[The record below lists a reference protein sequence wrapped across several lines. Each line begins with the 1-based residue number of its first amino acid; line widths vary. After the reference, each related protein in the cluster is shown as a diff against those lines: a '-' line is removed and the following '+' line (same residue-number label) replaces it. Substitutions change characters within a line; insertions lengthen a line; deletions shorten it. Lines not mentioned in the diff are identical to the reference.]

1 MFSTNNDAERR
12 LDYFTVVRPNYNH
25 YSVETPCCSPSL
37 NSSEDV
43 HCYPEH
49 PLLASPDFDS
59 HLLESPAPKMSANLM
74 SLQTA
79 AAHGHSKSRPRPYPM
94 QNVLYVSSDDSSGS
108 DSRSSSIS
116 PMTPV
121 AARCSRCQRTNSVDL
136 KTGKSNMV
144 SYGLN
149 LWYCGRCATL
159 VGLNKG

>member
-1 MFSTNNDAERR
+1 MHSTTNDVERHS
-12 LDYFTVVRPNYNH
+12 DYFTIVPPSYDH
-25 YSVETPCCSPSL
+25 YSAGTPCCSPFFSP
-37 NSSEDV
+37 SDDV

-49 PLLASPDFDS
+49 PLLASPAFGTS
-59 HLLESPAPKMSANLM
+59 SSEPSTPKMAANLM

-79 AAHGHSKSRPRPYPM
+79 AAHGQSKSRPRPYPM
-94 QNVLYVSSDDSSGS
+94 QNVLYVSSDDSTRS
-108 DSRSSSIS
+108 DSSSSSIS
-116 PMTPV
+116 DV
-121 AARCSRCQRTNSVDL
+121 VARCSRCHRTNSIDV